1 MAPLRHVVLA
11 IPEFAGLLGYCRE
24 VCFKVKKVPNGKK
37 DLMTDKSKTQNQSQK
52 TVSAIKRFTC
62 ANVSFFST
70 GGRWVTANAY
80 QVLLC

>member
-1 MAPLRHVVLA
+1 
-11 IPEFAGLLGYCRE
+11 
-24 VCFKVKKVPNGKK
+24 
-37 DLMTDKSKTQNQSQK
+37 MTDKSKTQNQSQK